1 MWKERKLQKIMED
14 DVIGCC
20 EGACDPVAM
29 PSLNRKTLL
38 EIIVKNAPKSSIIYY
53 NMARTSVSMIEIT
66 FRNF

>member
-1 MWKERKLQKIMED
+1 MMDD

-38 EIIVKNAPKSSIIYY
+38 EIIVKNAPKSSLGYG
-53 NMARTSVSMIEIT
+53 ASEGR
-66 FRNF
+66 R